1 MKKTPLI
8 LVLALFVLAGC
19 SSSPQTATNCSGST
33 DVGFCPVDITTTTG
47 SQTVE
52 EV

>member
-8 LVLALFVLAGC
+8 LVVALLVLAGC
-19 SSSPQTATNCSGST
+19 SSSPQTASNCSGSA
-33 DVGFCPVDITTTTG
+33 DVGFCPVDIPTTTG